1 MRVMWMQFKEF
12 GMFPWTQTYIS
23 GEILKWLSINGA
35 HPIWQ
40 ICQQTGQNPQIQL
53 SYPRRL
59 KAVIPT
65 TKSDIWVWT
74 YNIVIVIKHKKN

>member
-1 MRVMWMQFKEF
+1 MV
-12 GMFPWTQTYIS
+12 
-23 GEILKWLSINGA
+23 
-35 HPIWQ
+35 PIQ
-40 ICQQTGQNPQIQL
+40 SDRSVEQTGQNPQIQL

-74 YNIVIVIKHKKN
+74 YNIVIVIVIKHKKN

>member
-1 MRVMWMQFKEF
+1 MV
-12 GMFPWTQTYIS
+12 
-23 GEILKWLSINGA
+23 
-35 HPIWQ
+35 PIQSDRSVEQ
-40 ICQQTGQNPQIQL
+40 IGQNPQIQL

-74 YNIVIVIKHKKN
+74 YNIVIVIVIKHKKN